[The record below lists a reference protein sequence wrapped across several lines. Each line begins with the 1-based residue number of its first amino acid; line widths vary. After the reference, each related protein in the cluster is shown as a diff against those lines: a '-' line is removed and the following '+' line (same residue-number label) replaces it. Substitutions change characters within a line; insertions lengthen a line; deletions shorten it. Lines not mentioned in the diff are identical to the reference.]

1 MIEELIKRWEQAEVV
16 EQINKGD
23 VYIGW
28 DRTKFTVATAVEGF
42 IVPCWSES
50 TRLISRRVP
59 RVPDDV
65 LVIMAVVVGDEGMG
79 RRPLVRVAE
88 GDELWYTSEEDAYRL
103 EELSDIR
110 VMVEVGD
117 FL

>member
-1 MIEELIKRWEQAEVV
+1 MFYEMIEKWETAEVV
-16 EQINKGD
+16 DEIRKGD
-23 VYIGW
+23 EYILW
-28 DRTKFTVATAVEGF
+28 DKSTITVGISSRDFMSERTNA
-42 IVPCWSES
+42 
-50 TRLISRRVP
+50 RLVKRREPKVH
-59 RVPDDV
+59 DDV

-103 EELSDIR
+103 SEMEDIR
-110 VMVEVGD
+110 AMVETGD